1 MTDGRTNE
9 EREALIA
16 GDRAGLLQPDEA
28 DELAFMAELL
38 ADPSTWAEPAAS
50 LEDAVVLAVAA
61 ADPASSTSAAPTTT
75 RSRGAPGTRRRRIFL
90 SAVAVAA
97 TLAVVIG
104 VFVATRSSSSADYAA
119 NLVATG
125 SAPGAQASA
134 AITRT
139 KAGFRVA
146 LDAHG
151 LPALRAGEYYQAWL
165 KNAAGTLVPIG
176 TFSSSDGRV
185 TLWSGVS
192 PKDFPTMTVTIEKAD
207 NIQESSGVR
216 VLAGEVHAG

>member
-1 MTDGRTNE
+1 MTDGLTNE

-16 GDRAGLLQPDEA
+16 GDRSFQPDEA
-28 DELAFMAELL
+28 REVGFMAELL
-38 ADPSTWAEPAAS
+38 GDPSTWAEPGAG

-61 ADPASSTSAAPTTT
+61 ADPESSTSAPPTTT
-75 RSRGAPGTRRRRIFL
+75 RARGAAGMRRRRIFL

-97 TLAVVIG
+97 TLAVILG
-104 VFVATRSSSSADYAA
+104 VFVATRSSSRADYAA
-119 NLVATG
+119 NLAATA

-139 KAGFRVA
+139 KAGFRFA

-151 LPALRAGEYYQAWL
+151 LPTLPGGEYYQAWL

-176 TFSSSDGRV
+176 TFSSSDGQV

-192 PKDFPTMTVTIEKAD
+192 PQEFPTMTVTIEKAD
-207 NIQESSGVR
+207 DIQESSGVR
-216 VLAGEVHAG
+216 VLTGEVHAG